1 MPPTTSW
8 VPASNSII
16 EIDSSSSEEEPHP
29 PPAAVVAPLEPPPVD
44 HFDLSNV
51 YPDMSVDGIKTLV
64 RESVALERHYSSG
77 GDEDSSST
85 SSGDDSSSDSLLAM
99 RGGCASDNDDDPR
112 HSSDD
117 DDVIDLQN
125 SSDDDNV
132 PAEAII
138 VDTPTPDRDKKPSAL
153 RRTAAAADAIDLTN
167 SPESIASPSKQV
179 RRRDDDSIL
188 GYDQLSPPKQRSAHN
203 RCFSDGGDGTSFPFA
218 TTPKQHKRSSS
229 DHSVSVLMGAMK
241 TPTSS
246 ETPYFSPFP
255 QESLSLQ
262 HNSAHAT
269 ATFAAVQP
277 PSMADS
283 SSDASFINPEPSVAA
298 AAANPSTQMDVFG
311 TDRDGLTRRREALT
325 SAGSTG
331 SSRHRHQR
339 SRWKFGC
346 RSSEAV
352 VQQPQQPPSPPPP
365 PQQHGGGGGGGGGGG
380 PPPPPQQAAQQPGFI
395 NEWANANRSMAQQNP
410 DVRSVSQVHPDE
422 IRPLFDDLQA
432 VDDLNNINT
441 GNPPRNHNL
450 PDGWSSPPQARVLY
464 NLSFAPNTRWF
475 TNRRLFSGDGYQL
488 HEQSLMAIVD
498 ATADVAMAGYSDLVS
513 SREVAVAL
521 ILSTAVFSN
530 RMPFGELN

>member
-1 MPPTTSW
+1 MSFLRQRSGQQHHNGMPPRTSW

-51 YPDMSVDGIKTLV
+51 YPDMSVDGIKTLI

-77 GDEDSSST
+77 DDE
-85 SSGDDSSSDSLLAM
+85 DSSSDSLLAM
-99 RGGCASDNDDDPR
+99 RGGCASDNDDDVIDLQN
-112 HSSDD
+112 SSDDDNVPANAAAASSLTARRGARDD

-125 SSDDDNV
+125 SSDDDNA
-132 PAEAII
+132 PATAAVASSLIARRGERDEAII

-179 RRRDDDSIL
+179 RRRDDDSTFD
-188 GYDQLSPPKQRSAHN
+188 YDQLSPPKQRSAHN
-203 RCFSDGGDGTSFPFA
+203 RSYSDGGDGTSFPFV
-218 TTPKQHKRSSS
+218 TTPKHKRSSS
-229 DHSVSVLMGAMK
+229 DHSVSFLMGAMK
-241 TPTSS
+241 TPSSSS
-246 ETPYFSPFP
+246 ETPYFPPFP

-269 ATFAAVQP
+269 ATSAAVQP
-277 PSMADS
+277 PSMSDS
-283 SSDASFINPEPSVAA
+283 SSDASFINQEPSVAA

-325 SAGSTG
+325 SAGSTV

-365 PQQHGGGGGGGGGGG
+365 PQQHGG
-380 PPPPPQQAAQQPGFI
+380 
-395 NEWANANRSMAQQNP
+395 
-410 DVRSVSQVHPDE
+410 
-422 IRPLFDDLQA
+422 
-432 VDDLNNINT
+432 
-441 GNPPRNHNL
+441 
-450 PDGWSSPPQARVLY
+450 
-464 NLSFAPNTRWF
+464 
-475 TNRRLFSGDGYQL
+475 
-488 HEQSLMAIVD
+488 
-498 ATADVAMAGYSDLVS
+498 
-513 SREVAVAL
+513 
-521 ILSTAVFSN
+521 
-530 RMPFGELN
+530 